1 MKRLDITTRL
11 SVLVLTSTTVIL
23 ILVVGYASLLSRQ
36 TMIDLARENGT
47 HLAQATA
54 NRINAQ
60 FRATAKVTDTVAAT
74 LEDADAT
81 NGVLLS
87 LSRRVL
93 LSNPGIFGS
102 AIAFEPQ
109 AFERGRHFFAPY
121 AYRQGAHVR
130 STSLGGADY
139 NYFTKDWY
147 QLARELNRPVW
158 TEPYHDEGGGEV
170 LMVTYSA
177 PFSRRTP
184 RGLQLAGVVT
194 ADIALDW
201 LQRMIAEVRVSAS
214 GHVFLLSRYGAYIA
228 HPDPNLIMNETIF
241 THAEDLGLPSLRDL
255 GRDMVAGK
263 SGFVEFS
270 DLPGVGAAYVA
281 FLPLPEEQWSLGVV
295 LPKDE
300 LLAEANRATRV
311 MIAIGVAGFIVLAGV
326 VLVVSGSIT
335 RPLRVLTRAAGGI
348 AGGDLDQALPAIA
361 PGDEIGNLAASFE
374 RMRRAL
380 KEHIANL
387 TATTAAKERI
397 ESELRIA
404 HDIQMSILPKLFPPF
419 PNRTELDVFASIL
432 PAREVGG
439 DLYDL
444 FFVDEHRF
452 CFLVGDVSGKGVPA
466 AFFMAV
472 TKTLIK
478 VVAERGLPPGEIL
491 SKINDDLATDNES
504 CMFVTLFLAILDT
517 RTGELGYANAGHNPP
532 LLLRVGQDP
541 AWIESLEEPMAGAMP
556 GVEFSTASLRLAP
569 GDAVFMFT
577 DGVSEAMDEAGA
589 LYTETRL
596 MRAVSA
602 RPEADSTELIHAVA
616 ASLTDWTEGA
626 EQSDDIT
633 MLAVRYKG
641 PAQPETKG

>member
-1 MKRLDITTRL
+1 MKRPGIATRL
-11 SVLVLTSTTVIL
+11 SALILGCATVIL
-23 ILVVGYASLLSRQ
+23 ALVVGYASLVSRQ
-36 TMIDLARENGT
+36 TMIDMARENGT

-60 FRATAKVTDTVAAT
+60 FRATAKVTDTMAAT
-74 LEDADAT
+74 LEDADIESS
-81 NGVLLS
+81 VLLD

-93 LSNPGIFGS
+93 LSNPGIYGS

-109 AFERGRHFFAPY
+109 AFDRGRRFFAPY

-130 STSLGGADY
+130 STTLGGADY
-139 NYFTKDWY
+139 NYFAKDWY
-147 QLARELNRPVW
+147 QLARELNRSIW
-158 TEPYHDEGGGEV
+158 TEPYHDEGGGGI

-184 RGLQLAGVVT
+184 RGPQLTGVVT
-194 ADIALDW
+194 ADIDLAW
-201 LQRMIAEVRVSAS
+201 LQRMIADVRVLTS
-214 GHVFLLSRYGAYIA
+214 GRVFLLSRYGVYIA
-228 HPDPNLIMNETIF
+228 HPDSELVMNETIF
-241 THAEDLGLPSLRDL
+241 THAENLGLASLHDL

-263 SGFVEFS
+263 AGFMEFS

-281 FLPLPEEQWSLGVV
+281 FEPLPEESWSLGVV

-311 MIAIGVAGFIVLAGV
+311 MIGIGVAGFVVLAGV

-348 AGGDLDQALPAIA
+348 ADGNLDQALPTIP

-374 RMRRAL
+374 RMRQSL
-380 KEHIANL
+380 KEHIATL

-404 HDIQMSILPKLFPPF
+404 HDIQMSILPKIFPPF
-419 PNRTELDVFASIL
+419 PDRPELDVFASIL

-439 DLYDL
+439 DLYDF
-444 FFVDEHRF
+444 FFVEEHRF

-491 SKINDDLATDNES
+491 TKINDDLSSDNES

-517 RTGELGYANAGHNPP
+517 RTGELEYANAGHNPP
-532 LLLRVGQDP
+532 LLLRVGLAP

-556 GVEFSTASLRLAP
+556 GVEFSTASLTMAP
-569 GDAVFMFT
+569 GDALLVFT
-577 DGVSEAMDEAGA
+577 DGVSEAMNESGE
-589 LYTETRL
+589 LYTEARL
-596 MRAVSA
+596 MRTVAA
-602 RPEADSTELIHAVA
+602 RPQAHSQELIRTVA
-616 ASLTDWTEGA
+616 SSVKAWAKTA

-633 MLAVRYKG
+633 MLAVRYHG
-641 PAQPETKG
+641 PAQP